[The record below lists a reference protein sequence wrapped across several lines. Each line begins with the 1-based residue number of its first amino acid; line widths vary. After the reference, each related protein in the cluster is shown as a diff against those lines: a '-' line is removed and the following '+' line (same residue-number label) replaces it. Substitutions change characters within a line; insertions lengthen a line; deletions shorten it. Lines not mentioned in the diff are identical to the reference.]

1 MTPLV
6 AAGAASTARH
16 RPLRLV
22 LALLAALAALAAT
35 LVAAAP
41 AQAQTNPYQ
50 RGPEP
55 TVQSVAA
62 QRGTFATAE
71 LTVGGGHGF
80 KGGKIYYPTDTSQGK
95 FGAIAVVPGY
105 TATWAAEGAWM
116 GHWLA
121 SFGFVVIGIDTNSTT
136 DWDAARGTQLL
147 AALDY
152 LTQES
157 AVRDRVDAT
166 RLGVM
171 GHSMG
176 GGGAINAA
184 MNRPSL
190 QAAIPFAPASFSQ
203 NMSNVHV
210 PTMIMGARD
219 DGTVTHSSLTTL
231 YNSKPASTEAAYV
244 SLTRG
249 GHGFS
254 TWGNT
259 EVTRRVIPWLKIWID
274 NDTRYTRF
282 MCPTLADNTG
292 VASYSHTCGF
302 EPGGPGTG
310 EPGTGDQIVGAA
322 SNRCVDLASATN
334 GTQARLWDCN
344 QGAGQTFTR
353 TAAGELKVNG
363 KCLDAEGW
371 GTSNGTK
378 AVIWDCSGGNNQR
391 WNVNSNGTITNVHN
405 GLCLDANNAAT
416 ANGTPVILWSCNGG
430 SNQRWSLR

>member
-1 MTPLV
+1 M
-6 AAGAASTARH
+6 
-16 RPLRLV
+16 
-22 LALLAALAALAAT
+22 
-35 LVAAAP
+35 
-41 AQAQTNPYQ
+41 
-50 RGPEP
+50 
-55 TVQSVAA
+55 AA

-71 LTVGGGHGF
+71 VTVGGGHGF
-80 KGGKIYYPTDTSQGK
+80 KGGKIYYPTDTSQGT

-136 DWDAARGTQLL
+136 DWDNARGTQLL

-152 LTQES
+152 LTEES
-157 AVRDRVDAT
+157 SVRDRVDAS

-190 QAAIPFAPASFSQ
+190 QAAVPFAPASFSQ
-203 NMSNVHV
+203 DMSNVHV

-231 YNSKPASTEAAYV
+231 YNSKPSGTEAAYV
-244 SLTRG
+244 SLSKG

-274 NDTRYTRF
+274 NDTRYVPL
-282 MCPTLADNTG
+282 MCPGLADSTG
-292 VASYSHTCGF
+292 VASYDNTCGF
-302 EPGGPGTG
+302 EPGGPG
-310 EPGTGDQIVGAA
+310 EPDPDPEGGQIVGAA
-322 SNRCVDLASATN
+322 SGRCLDVPNSTTVN
-334 GTQARLWDCN
+334 GTQLQLWDC
-344 QGAGQTFTR
+344 QQRAGQLFER
-353 TAAGELKVNG
+353 SASGELKVNG
-363 KCLDAEGW
+363 KCLDAEAR
-371 GTSNGTK
+371 GTTNGTK
-378 AVIWDCSGGNNQR
+378 AIIWDCNGGSNQR
-391 WNVNSNGTITNVHN
+391 WNVNSNGTITSAQS
-405 GLCLDANNAAT
+405 GLCLDADSRGT
-416 ANGTPVILWSCNGG
+416 ANGTAIILWSCNGG
-430 SNQRWSLR
+430 SNQRWSLT

>member
-1 MTPLV
+1 MRSPVLNRS
-6 AAGAASTARH
+6 GPR
-16 RPLRLV
+16 R
-22 LALLAALAALAAT
+22 LALVVLTALAAVIAG
-35 LVAAAP
+35 LVVARP
-41 AQAQTNPYQ
+41 ASAQENPYE
-50 RGPEP
+50 RGPDP

-62 QRGTFATAE
+62 QRGTFATASVN
-71 LTVGGGHGF
+71 VGAGHGF
-80 KGGKIYYPTDTSQGK
+80 KSGVIYYPTDTGQGT

-136 DWDAARGTQLL
+136 DWDDARGAQLL

-152 LTQES
+152 LTGQS
-157 AVRDRVDAT
+157 PVRDRVDPN

-219 DGTVTHSSLTTL
+219 DGTVTHSALTTL
-231 YNSKPASTEAAYV
+231 YNSKPATTEAAYV
-244 SLTRG
+244 SLTGG

-282 MCPTLADNTG
+282 MCPALADTTG

-302 EPGGPGTG
+302 EPGGTG
-310 EPGTGDQIVGAA
+310 EPTEGGQILGAA
-322 SNRCVDLASATN
+322 SNRCIDVPGTTN
-334 GTQARLWDCN
+334 GTQAQLWDCSA
-344 QGAGQTFTR
+344 QRSGQTWIR
-353 TAAGELKVNG
+353 TTAGELRVNG
-363 KCLDAEGW
+363 KCLDAEGA
-371 GTSNGTK
+371 GTVDGTR
-378 AVIWDCSGGNNQR
+378 AIVWDCHGGANQR
-391 WNVNSNGTITNVHN
+391 WNVNADGTITNAQS
-405 GLCLDANNAAT
+405 GKCLDADSRGT
-416 ANGTPVILWSCNGG
+416 ANGTRIILWTCNGG
-430 SNQRWSLR
+430 TNQRWALR